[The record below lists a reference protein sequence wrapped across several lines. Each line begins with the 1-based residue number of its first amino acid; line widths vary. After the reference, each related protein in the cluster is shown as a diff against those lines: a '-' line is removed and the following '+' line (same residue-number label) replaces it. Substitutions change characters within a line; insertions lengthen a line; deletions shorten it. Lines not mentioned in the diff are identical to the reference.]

1 MTDRLILT
9 ALDGVLLSSAET
21 DSAETDSAETD
32 FVDEAR
38 AKATIAEYARLRPA
52 IAQLQTLGVPVIVF
66 TNRDRAEL
74 EPIRQQL
81 GLVAPFI
88 TESGSAIFTPV
99 DHNPFTPSLGEK
111 EDNYFVLTLGCPYV
125 QARAGLRVLANVI
138 SHPLKGFGDFT
149 VPQLQRLAGLSE
161 RAAHQAKAREFSEP
175 FMTPKGVESA
185 VLQQAAIEMGF
196 EMIVRSPQES
206 RFSELLGAGAGI
218 GAAMQAVIAA
228 YQRQMP
234 SGRSLDVMVISNC
247 SADFGAL
254 AEPKKN
260 LEDANWHEI
269 LTTDSAPDVWLS
281 AIAPYLTR

>member
-9 ALDGVLLSSAET
+9 ALDGVLLNSAAVGSVESET
-21 DSAETDSAETD
+21 ESG
-32 FVDEAR
+32 
-38 AKATIAEYARLRPA
+38 AKAEAKREEYARLRPA

-149 VPQLQRLAGLSE
+149 VPQLQRLAELSE
-161 RAAHQAKAREFSEP
+161 RSAHQAKAREFSEP

-185 VLQQAAIEMGF
+185 VLQQAAKEMGF
-196 EMIVRSPQES
+196 EIVIRSPQES

-228 YQRQMP
+228 YQRQIP
-234 SGRSLDVMVISNC
+234 SGQPLDVMVISNF
-247 SADFGAL
+247 SADFGSL
-254 AEPKKN
+254 AESKKN
-260 LEDANWHEI
+260 LAGVNWHEV
-269 LTTDSAPDVWLS
+269 LTTNSAPDAWLS
-281 AIAPYLTR
+281 AIAPYLAR